1 MTQNYRPIMEAVLA
15 RVKESYVNSVIGFIP
30 PNGGVALSYAGGT
43 IKTDMVGNSYGDMR
57 INVSAKSGTQNEC
70 AEMIDAACSA
80 IQRMKAESEGWQISG
95 GSLVTAPQLAAQ
107 ESSGNWIMTAAATVH
122 CVSFTEG

>member
-1 MTQNYRPIMEAVLA
+1 MTQNYKPIMEAVLA
-15 RVKESYVNSVIGFIP
+15 RVKESYANSVIGFIP

-80 IQRMKAESEGWQISG
+80 IQRMKAESDGWQISG

-107 ESSGNWIMTAAATVH
+107 ESGGNWIMTAAATVH